1 MGGASRSG
9 QIREGGREEGLL
21 ILHVARARERGGERE
36 GKGYTKGE
44 QSDQVPN
51 ENN

>member
-51 ENN
+51 GNN